1 MARMSPWLS
10 AQGSS
15 LVLFQLGNSPA
26 LDAHFHCK
34 FKFIFLFYPWLSL
47 QIDSD
52 IHKIPE
58 NNYPAACGRSGQ
70 ALFRDYVFQQ
80 GKQSWHTAL
89 LFFHCKQDFF
99 FFLNVFPPSP
109 LKQRTEFLTHSENT
123 LGFSCGAD
131 FLIFELT
138 KRQIDCN
145 FLGTKNFFYCPPFVK
160 CPAQLYL
167 VKYHCLVN
175 PRFLL

>member
-1 MARMSPWLS
+1 MIFIK
-10 AQGSS
+10 S
-15 LVLFQLGNSPA
+15 LRTITLLLV
-26 LDAHFHCK
+26 
-34 FKFIFLFYPWLSL
+34 
-47 QIDSD
+47 
-52 IHKIPE
+52 E
-58 NNYPAACGRSGQ
+58 GQ
-70 ALFRDYVFQQ
+70 AKLCSGIMYSSRENRADIQHSCFSIASRI
-80 GKQSWHTAL
+80 
-89 LFFHCKQDFF
+89 FF

-109 LKQRTEFLTHSENT
+109 LKQRTKFLTHSENT

-160 CPAQLYL
+160 SPAQLYL

-175 PRFLL
+175 PRFPL